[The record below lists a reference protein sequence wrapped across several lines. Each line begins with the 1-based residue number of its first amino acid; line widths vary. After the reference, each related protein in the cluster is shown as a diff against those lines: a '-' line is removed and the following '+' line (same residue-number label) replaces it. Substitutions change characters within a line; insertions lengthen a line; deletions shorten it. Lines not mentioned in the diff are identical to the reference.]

1 LMVPTTPGMSPAR
14 ATAGIRRR
22 ARSRLAMK
30 SICARLLSA
39 AFVLS
44 AWAGCSS
51 KKEPAAAPTAATQT
65 VPAVAQEPAAASGT
79 KSPTDAINSAQNL
92 LKSGNVDE
100 AAAQLAR
107 LQLQGASFNAQQ
119 AKDYR
124 QALSEAY
131 DRAIEAAQ
139 RGDPKGQAALQL
151 LRAAGPR

>member
-1 LMVPTTPGMSPAR
+1 
-14 ATAGIRRR
+14 
-22 ARSRLAMK
+22 MK
-30 SICARLLSA
+30 RICSGLLSA

-51 KKEPAAAPTAATQT
+51 KKEPAAGASTDAAQA
-65 VPAVAQEPAAASGT
+65 VPVVAQEPAALFAT
-79 KSPTDAINSAQNL
+79 NSPTEAISSARDL
-92 LKSGNVDE
+92 LKAGNVEE

-131 DRAIEAAQ
+131 DRAIEAVQ

>member
-1 LMVPTTPGMSPAR
+1 
-14 ATAGIRRR
+14 
-22 ARSRLAMK
+22 MK
-30 SICARLLSA
+30 RFCSWLLSA
-39 AFVLS
+39 GFVLS

-51 KKEPAAAPTAATQT
+51 KKEPAAAPSASPQT
-65 VPAVAQEPAAASGT
+65 VSAVAQEPAAPSGRN
-79 KSPTDAINSAQNL
+79 SPADAITSARNL
-92 LKSGNVDE
+92 LKAGNVDE

-107 LQLQGASFNAQQ
+107 LQIQGASFNAQQ

-131 DRAIEAAQ
+131 DRAIEAVQ

>member
-1 LMVPTTPGMSPAR
+1 MKRIGPWLPGAASVL
-14 ATAGIRRR
+14 
-22 ARSRLAMK
+22 LA
-30 SICARLLSA
+30 L
-39 AFVLS
+39 
-44 AWAGCSS
+44 AGCGS
-51 KKEPAAAPTAATQT
+51 KNERHVAPAG
-65 VPAVAQEPAAASGT
+65 AVQAVHADTQEPASHFAT
-79 KSPTDAINSAQNL
+79 NSPTDVIASARNL
-92 LKSGNVDE
+92 LKAGNVDE

-131 DRAIEAAQ
+131 DRAIESVQ

>member
-1 LMVPTTPGMSPAR
+1 
-14 ATAGIRRR
+14 
-22 ARSRLAMK
+22 MK
-30 SICARLLSA
+30 RICSWLLSA

-51 KKEPAAAPTAATQT
+51 KVEPVVAPTSAAQVVPAGAPEPAAPFATN
-65 VPAVAQEPAAASGT
+65 
-79 KSPTDAINSAQNL
+79 SPTEVITSARNL
-92 LKSGNVDE
+92 LKAGNVDE

-124 QALSEAY
+124 LALSEAY

-139 RGDPKGQAALQL
+139 RGDPKGQAALQM

>member
-1 LMVPTTPGMSPAR
+1 
-14 ATAGIRRR
+14 
-22 ARSRLAMK
+22 MK
-30 SICARLLSA
+30 RICSWLLSA

-51 KKEPAAAPTAATQT
+51 KKKPAAAAPTAAQA
-65 VPAVAQEPAAASGT
+65 VPAVAQEPAAPSGPNF
-79 KSPTDAINSAQNL
+79 PTDAITSARNL
-92 LKSGNVDE
+92 LKEGNVDE

-139 RGDPKGQAALQL
+139 RGDPKAQAALQL

>member
-1 LMVPTTPGMSPAR
+1 MPGAASV
-14 ATAGIRRR
+14 
-22 ARSRLAMK
+22 
-30 SICARLLSA
+30 LL
-39 AFVLS
+39 

-51 KKEPAAAPTAATQT
+51 KDKSDVT
-65 VPAVAQEPAAASGT
+65 PAVAVQSVPAAVQEPAALAT
-79 KSPTDAINSAQNL
+79 KSPTEVITSARNL

-124 QALSEAY
+124 TALSEAY
-131 DRAIEAAQ
+131 DRAIEAVQ

>member
-1 LMVPTTPGMSPAR
+1 V
-14 ATAGIRRR
+14 
-22 ARSRLAMK
+22 
-30 SICARLLSA
+30 SA

-44 AWAGCSS
+44 AWVGCSS
-51 KKEPAAAPTAATQT
+51 KKEPAPTPTDAAQA
-65 VPAVAQEPAAASGT
+65 VPAVAQEPAAPSAT
-79 KSPTDAINSAQNL
+79 NSPTEVITSARNL
-92 LKSGNVDE
+92 LKTGNVDD

-131 DRAIEAAQ
+131 DRAIEAVQ
-139 RGDPKGQAALQL
+139 RGDPKGQAALEL

>member
-1 LMVPTTPGMSPAR
+1 
-14 ATAGIRRR
+14 
-22 ARSRLAMK
+22 MK
-30 SICARLLSA
+30 RICSWLLSA

-44 AWAGCSS
+44 ACAGCSA
-51 KKEPAAAPTAATQT
+51 KKEPAAAASTDAAQA
-65 VPAVAQEPAAASGT
+65 VPAVAQEPAAPSAARTS
-79 KSPTDAINSAQNL
+79 TDVITSARNL
-92 LKSGNVDE
+92 LKAGNVDE
-100 AAAQLAR
+100 AAARLAQ

-131 DRAIEAAQ
+131 DQAIEAAQ

>member
-1 LMVPTTPGMSPAR
+1 VKKNGLWLP
-14 ATAGIRRR
+14 
-22 ARSRLAMK
+22 
-30 SICARLLSA
+30 SA
-39 AFVLS
+39 ASVLL
-44 AWAGCSS
+44 AAAGCSS
-51 KKEPAAAPTAATQT
+51 KDERAVAPAGAAQAVPAIAEEPAAS
-65 VPAVAQEPAAASGT
+65 PAT
-79 KSPTDAINSAQNL
+79 KSPTEVITSARNF
-92 LKSGNVDE
+92 LKAGNVEE

-131 DRAIEAAQ
+131 DRAIESAQ